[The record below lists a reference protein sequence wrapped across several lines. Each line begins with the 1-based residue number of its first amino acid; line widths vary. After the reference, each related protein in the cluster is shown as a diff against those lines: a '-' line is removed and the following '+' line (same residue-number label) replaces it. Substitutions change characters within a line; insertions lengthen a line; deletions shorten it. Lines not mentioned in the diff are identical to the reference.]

1 MDCLAEELCRL
12 NSPYL
17 KRPILSFSRQRFDRI
32 DRVSVVTRNVPIGW
46 IEKFGLIE
54 VFHAGVERNAPGAF
68 LLAGGAV
75 CVEWQTGA
83 QGLNRE
89 SHQEALRGIGGKG
102 VAIGLSEVASNSS
115 FAIKSRFLR

>member
-1 MDCLAEELCRL
+1 MIG
-12 NSPYL
+12 
-17 KRPILSFSRQRFDRI
+17 KRFEIVYRVVRITGKIPIR
-32 DRVSVVTRNVPIGW
+32 W
-46 IEKFGLIE
+46 ITKFGFVEGEI
-54 VFHAGVERNAPGAF
+54 HAGVSEEAPGF
-68 LLAGGAV
+68 LLARRAV
-75 CVEWQTGA
+75 CVERQTGA